1 MPEDTTT
8 TTSTTST
15 TSTITTTRPCDACYN
30 GCVQIVSDQCVRYT
44 GLDSIPLDIQSG
56 DNLQTVLDNIINSL
70 VPLLTGEGDS
80 IVILESIRCA
90 ILNGYL
96 PTPSEADTWTSAQLF
111 NALVKVVCDLQAQI
125 DAIDAEIAILN
136 ADYDID
142 CLTGVTASSDTHAI
156 VQAIITRLCDTIADL
171 AALEIDVATNYVKL
185 SDLDALIAAY
195 IASSS
200 GGSSIQQ
207 YLKMVPFVAY
217 EYYGP
222 LTNFDGSGVGIP
234 SLGFYKVYLCNGLN
248 ATPDKRGR
256 VAVGA
261 IANVPPINIGLDA
274 AVDPNFV
281 GNPNYALFTTAGANT
296 VTLITSQMPSH
307 SHTGVGTTTV
317 TLDDHFHYVA
327 ATGGDINAVVDS
339 SHAVVREIALGGNSS
354 YRLSNSSQSAGAGR
368 SSLSKSTVSSNTPSN
383 VSLGIDNTGG
393 GGSHANIQPVI
404 AAYYIMYIP

>member
-1 MPEDTTT
+1 MSEDIT
-8 TTSTTST
+8 TTSTP
-15 TSTITTTRPCDACYN
+15 STITTTRPCDACYN

-56 DNLQTVLDNIINSL
+56 DNLQTVLDNIINNL
-70 VPLLTGEGDS
+70 VPLLTGEGDK
-80 IVILESIRCA
+80 ILILESIRCA

-111 NALVKVVCDLQAQI
+111 NALVQVVCDLQAQI

-136 ADYDID
+136 ANYDID

-171 AALEIDVATNYVKL
+171 AALELDVATNYVKL

-195 IASSS
+195 LASQA
-200 GGSSIQQ
+200 GGGGTQE
-207 YLKMVPFVAY
+207 YLKMVPYVAY

-234 SLGFYKVYLCNGLN
+234 GLGFYKVYLCNGLN

-274 AVDPNFV
+274 AVNPAFV
-281 GNPNYALFTTAGANT
+281 GNPNYALFTTAGANS

-307 SHTGVGTTTV
+307 SHTGIGTTTV
-317 TLDDHFHYVA
+317 TLNDPGHFHFA
-327 ATGGDINAVVDS
+327 GNTPEGWDS
-339 SHAVVREIALGGNSS
+339 SGTIGIVNRTPKNV
-354 YRLSNSSQSAGAGR
+354 QTTT
-368 SSLSKSTVSSNTPSN
+368 STTGITITSNTPGN
-383 VSLGIDNTGG
+383 VSIGIDNTGG
-393 GGSHANIQPVI
+393 GQAHANIQPVI

>member
-1 MPEDTTT
+1 MSCE
-8 TTSTTST
+8 S
-15 TSTITTTRPCDACYN
+15 CYN
-30 GCVQIVSDQCVRYT
+30 GCVETVSDQCVRYT

-136 ADYDID
+136 ADYTID

-171 AALEIDVATNYVKL
+171 AALELDVATNYVKL

-195 IASSS
+195 LASQA
-200 GGSSIQQ
+200 GGGGTQE
-207 YLKMVPFVAY
+207 YLKMIPFVAY

-222 LTNFDGSGVGIP
+222 LSNFDGSGVGIP

-281 GNPNYALFTTAGANT
+281 GNPNYALFTTAGANS

-307 SHTGVGTTTV
+307 SHTGIGTTTV
-317 TLDDHFHYVA
+317 TLNDPGHFHFVGN
-327 ATGGDINAVVDS
+327 TPEGWDS
-339 SHAVVREIALGGNSS
+339 SGSIGIVNRTPKNVQTTTSTTGITVTSNNPGNV
-354 YRLSNSSQSAGAGR
+354 AI
-368 SSLSKSTVSSNTPSN
+368 
-383 VSLGIDNTGG
+383 GIDNTGG

>member
-1 MPEDTTT
+1 MSCE
-8 TTSTTST
+8 S
-15 TSTITTTRPCDACYN
+15 CYN
-30 GCVQIVSDQCVRYT
+30 GCVETVSDQCVRYT

-56 DNLQTVLDNIINSL
+56 DNLQVVLDNIINSL

-136 ADYDID
+136 ADYTID

-171 AALEIDVATNYVKL
+171 AALELDVATNYVKL

-195 IASSS
+195 LASQA
-200 GGSSIQQ
+200 GGGGTQE
-207 YLKMVPFVAY
+207 YLKMVPYVAY

-234 SLGFYKVYLCNGLN
+234 NLGFYKVYLCNGLN

-307 SHTGVGTTTV
+307 SHTGIGTTTV
-317 TLDDHFHYVA
+317 TLNDPGHFHFVGN
-327 ATGGDINAVVDS
+327 TPEGWDS
-339 SHAVVREIALGGNSS
+339 SGSIGIVNRTPKNVQTTTSTTGITITSNNPGNV
-354 YRLSNSSQSAGAGR
+354 AI
-368 SSLSKSTVSSNTPSN
+368 
-383 VSLGIDNTGG
+383 GIDNTGG